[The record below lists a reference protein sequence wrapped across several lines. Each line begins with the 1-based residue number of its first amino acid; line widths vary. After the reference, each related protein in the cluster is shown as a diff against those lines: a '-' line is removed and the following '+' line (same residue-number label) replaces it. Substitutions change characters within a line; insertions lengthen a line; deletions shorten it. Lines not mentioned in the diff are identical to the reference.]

1 MRQSQ
6 NVAEQGEMQCFDNSP
21 SHPSPSH
28 NNHHSTHGE
37 NSDIIS
43 KIQIWKWV
51 RNKMTLNSCTYQQF
65 FPATNP
71 RSWQMDAKLTFLV
84 SSYPNPVIFGIM
96 RYTGLWISV
105 SHRDTRT
112 PTNENRDHS
121 FDKDQTHIYHNHSL
135 LPVSSQYSHIIVSH
149 STTWQITTALSSH
162 VQFITSTTQN

>member
-43 KIQIWKWV
+43 KIQIWKWE

-65 FPATNP
+65 FPATSP

-84 SSYPNPVIFGIM
+84 SSYPNPVIFGICGTQGFEFLCL
-96 RYTGLWISV
+96 TGTPGHPRMITALTKTRHISITTTHCCQ
-105 SHRDTRT
+105 SH
-112 PTNENRDHS
+112 HS
-121 FDKDQTHIYHNHSL
+121 THTSSSLTAQLDRLQQHCQVMSSL
-135 LPVSSQYSHIIVSH
+135 LSQQHKIK
-149 STTWQITTALSSH
+149 W
-162 VQFITSTTQN
+162 